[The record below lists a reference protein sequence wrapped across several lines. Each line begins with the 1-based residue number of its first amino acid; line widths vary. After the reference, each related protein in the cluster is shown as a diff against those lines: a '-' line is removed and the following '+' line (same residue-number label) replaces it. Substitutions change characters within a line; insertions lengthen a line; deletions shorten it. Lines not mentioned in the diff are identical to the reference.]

1 MRSRPNPIVATG
13 KLGPALEDAKK
24 IDGFPTRSAV
34 MPKDFNAAF
43 SSTTSNVLT
52 PELGLTIE
60 SQDTV
65 LKEGEQAL
73 KNESSDRSNLTCINW
88 PLGKDPEAIPTL
100 TVFKNNFTFK
110 GKIVGKPERDWID
123 LVFLLCVLIHNF
135 CWNNDLALGS
145 RYWTTKRST
154 SAQ

>member
-13 KLGPALEDAKK
+13 KLGPALDEAKK
-24 IDGFPTRSAV
+24 IEGFPTFKVV
-34 MPKDFNAAF
+34 MPNDFNADV
-43 SSTTSNVLT
+43 SSTTFNLLT
-52 PELGLTIE
+52 PRLGVTIE
-60 SQDTV
+60 SHLTFR
-65 LKEGEQAL
+65 KEGEQAL
-73 KNESSDRSNLTCINW
+73 KKDSRDKSNLTCINW
-88 PLGKDPEAIPTL
+88 PLGRLPEAIPNF

-110 GKIVGKPERDWID
+110 GKIIGKPERLCKD
-123 LVFLLCVLIHNF
+123 LLFLLCVLIHNF